1 MRDSK
6 TKPWLYNTLWYGY
19 ARKELGVRVSHRQC
33 VGYHYRYMYLRTCMR
48 IKKKY
53 SKCGE
58 FWWIVLLVY
67 DKGYKYT
74 GARTYEY
81 LCLIGIQILY
91 TLLINRIEKLRR
103 GSRNV
108 VFGSA
113 TLSQRSCQLF
123 HGALRVSS
131 GKLDYS
137 DFKFQVSVRL
147 EKPDSSRG
155 IILG

>member
-1 MRDSK
+1 MLDIITGTCICVLVCESK
-6 TKPWLYNTLWYGY
+6 KSIPNAANFDGL
-19 ARKELGVRVSHRQC
+19 SC
-33 VGYHYRYMYLRTCMR
+33 
-48 IKKKY
+48 
-53 SKCGE
+53 SS
-58 FWWIVLLVY
+58 
-67 DKGYKYT
+67 YKYT